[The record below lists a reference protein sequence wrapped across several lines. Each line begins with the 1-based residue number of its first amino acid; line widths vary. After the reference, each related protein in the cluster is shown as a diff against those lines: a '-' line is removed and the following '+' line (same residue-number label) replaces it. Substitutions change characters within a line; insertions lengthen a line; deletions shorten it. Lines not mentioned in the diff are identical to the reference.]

1 MRGEAHAY
9 LCGNVPKLIP
19 LRAYRRRL
27 YLTASLCTTV
37 QGVAAGRRS
46 MRTYKVTSHGAR
58 THKEIDMGS
67 STRRLKYAL
76 PLGLSSLLLS
86 VMYVSAVRAE
96 TFELPA
102 INSPASTEHHAGK
115 VVWAD
120 LVTPDLAAAERFYGG
135 LFGWTFQSIH
145 TGDSDYAVALVD
157 GRPIGGLLQKPIP
170 AGEHR
175 QSAWLTFIAVRDV
188 DAAKRVALAHG
199 AKVVSDSRTYP
210 SRGRQA
216 VFSDPEGAVFAVLA
230 SSSGDSPDFLA
241 TPGEWIWSSLL
252 CKDPGAEASFYQQ
265 VFAYEAFDLASDDGS
280 EHVILSSDDFARAS
294 ANAFPGGSARRH
306 SHWLNF
312 VRVDSTTDMAAK
324 TVALG
329 GRVLVEPHVDR
340 HGGMVA
346 VVADPAGAPFGLMEW
361 TGSDSKVEPK

>member
-1 MRGEAHAY
+1 
-9 LCGNVPKLIP
+9 
-19 LRAYRRRL
+19 
-27 YLTASLCTTV
+27 
-37 QGVAAGRRS
+37 
-46 MRTYKVTSHGAR
+46 
-58 THKEIDMGS
+58 MGS
-67 STRRLKYAL
+67 SIRRLKYGL
-76 PLGLSSLLLS
+76 PLGLSLLLLS
-86 VMYVSAVRAE
+86 VMCISTVRAE

-102 INSPASTEHHAGK
+102 LNSPASTEHHVGK

-120 LVTPDLAAAERFYGG
+120 LATPDLAAAEHFYGG
-135 LFGWTFQSIH
+135 LFGWTFQTIH
-145 TGDSDYAVALVD
+145 TGDSDYALASVD
-157 GRPIGGLLQKPIP
+157 GRPIGGLLQKPVP

-210 SRGRQA
+210 ARGRQA

-230 SSSGDSPDFLA
+230 SSSGDSEDFLA
-241 TPGEWIWSSLL
+241 APGEWIWTSLL
-252 CKDPGAEASFYQQ
+252 CKDPGAEAAFYQQ
-265 VFAYEAFDLASDDGS
+265 VFSYEAFDLASEDGS

-306 SHWLNF
+306 PHWLNF
-312 VRVDSTTDMAAK
+312 VRVDSTADMVAK

-361 TGSDSKVEPK
+361 TAGDSKVEPK